1 MDAQEWLTAFAARL
15 GLDALPQ
22 EDIDA
27 LLDLASVAAHT
38 SERLAA
44 PLTCYLV
51 GRSGISP
58 NEAKAIADEIAAG

>member
-44 PLTCYLV
+44 PLTCFLV

-58 NEAKAIADEIAAG
+58 ADAKAIGDEIAAG

>member
-27 LLDLASVAAHT
+27 LLDLASVAAHS

-44 PLTCYLV
+44 PLTCFLV

-58 NEAKAIADEIAAG
+58 AQAKTIADEIAAG